1 MRQSTTTLL
10 QTARALGVRTLTS
23 AAFYPFRK
31 ALAEVLWASGGRH
44 RSPLK
49 RERALLRSLRKPL
62 WCPFQGIQEVNRGAR
77 GSVVFSGNGE
87 IEVQFLAPDLV
98 AVEYR
103 MHPASLAKPAPTYAV
118 SRPAEEWTEVPIAV
132 TQLAQGFLVQ
142 SDRMVVG
149 VDRQDARLF
158 IATHDGTLLRV
169 DIEVARTRGG
179 AIRHRTA
186 LAPGEKLYG
195 LGERATPWN
204 RRGRIHRLWNRD
216 PAGYQADD
224 DPLYL
229 NVPAYVGVLDSGG
242 AASET
247 YLVFYDNACGAEF
260 DLGATTSGVAEH
272 RFAGGML
279 RYYVALG
286 PVPQLLERYTELTGR
301 HPLQPLWMLGYHQS
315 RWSYDSAARVRKLAR
330 DLDDHHIPCDAIHL
344 DIDVLDGFRSLTWD
358 RKRFP
363 DLAAL
368 ATELRQG
375 GRQLISII
383 DPGIKRDLDYPVYR
397 DGLEGAHF
405 CTLPNGR
412 AFHAPVWPGNCAFPD
427 FTAARTRAW
436 WGDQLSPLLRAGI
449 AGLWNDMNEPAAF
462 AAFGDPTLP
471 TTIRH
476 AMEGVG
482 GDHQTGHNVYGTM
495 MARATREGLLRE
507 RPASRPVVIS
517 RAGSAGLQRYATS
530 WTGDNESTWESLALT
545 IPMVL
550 GLGLS
555 GIGFTGP
562 DVGGFSGVPD
572 GELFVRWVQ
581 MAAFM
586 PFFRA
591 HTAKGTPDQEPWSY
605 GEPYLSI
612 IRRFIELRYELL
624 PYLYTAH
631 WQTCTHG
638 WPMVRPLSWA
648 DPASSLLWDVDD
660 AFLCGDAFLIAP
672 ILAKGA
678 VSRSVELPR
687 GTWYDYWTNKVL
699 PGGAPVT
706 LYSPLEA
713 LGILVRAGSVV
724 PMGEIGPSTGR
735 RVEKFL
741 RLALYA
747 PPVPTTDEPNAVV
760 SELYEDA
767 GDGFDYQDG
776 DCRLS
781 RFTVSQEEGR
791 LEVSWHREGAYTP
804 GYEHVELT
812 IHGLVREPRA
822 ILADGDRFAIAR
834 IDGVRHSV
842 VLGVPIFTN
851 LRIDL

>member
-1 MRQSTTTLL
+1 MHQPTATLL
-10 QTARALGVRTLTS
+10 QTARALGVRTLAS
-23 AAFYPFRK
+23 AALYPFRK
-31 ALAEVLWASGGRH
+31 TLAEALWASDGRR
-44 RSPLK
+44 RSALDCVRAPL
-49 RERALLRSLRKPL
+49 RPRQEPV
-62 WCPFQGIQEVNRGAR
+62 WHPFQGIQDISRGAR
-77 GSVVFSGNGE
+77 ASVVFSGDGE

-98 AVEYR
+98 MVEYR
-103 MHPASLAKPAPTYAV
+103 MAAADRIRPAPTYAV
-118 SRPAEEWTEVPIAV
+118 SRSAEEWTEVPLV
-132 TQLAQGFLVQ
+132 LTELAQGLLVQ

-149 VDRQDARLF
+149 VDREDARLCV
-158 IATHDGTLLRV
+158 ATPSGTLLRV
-169 DIEVARTRGG
+169 DVDVARTRSG

-186 LAPGEKLYG
+186 LAPVEKLYG

-216 PAGYQADD
+216 PAGYRAGD

-229 NVPAYVGVLDSGG
+229 NIPTYLGVLNSDS
-242 AASET
+242 AAPET
-247 YLVFYDNACGAEF
+247 YLVFYDNAYDAVF
-260 DLGATTSGVAEH
+260 DLGATVPGIAEH
-272 RFAGGML
+272 RFSGGIL
-279 RYYVALG
+279 RYYVAVG
-286 PVPQLLERYTELTGR
+286 PVPQLLQLYTELTGR
-301 HPLQPLWMLGYHQS
+301 HPFQPLWMLGYHQS
-315 RWSYDSAARVRKLAR
+315 RWSYDSAARVRKLAQ
-330 DLDDHHIPCDAIHL
+330 DLNMHRIPCDAIHL

-358 RKRFP
+358 RERFP
-363 DLAAL
+363 ELAAL
-368 ATELRQG
+368 ATELRG
-375 GRQLISII
+375 EGRRLISIV
-383 DPGIKRDLDYPVYR
+383 DPGIKRDPTYPVYR
-397 DGLEGAHF
+397 DGLEGEHF

-471 TTIRH
+471 STVRH

-482 GDHQTGHNVYGTM
+482 GDHRAGHNVFGTL

-507 RPASRPVVIS
+507 QPESRPVIIS

-572 GELFVRWVQ
+572 GELFTRWVQ

-612 IRRFIELRYELL
+612 VRRFIELRYELL

-631 WQTCTHG
+631 WQMATRG

-648 DPASSLLWDVDD
+648 DPADSLLWDVDD
-660 AFLCGDAFLIAP
+660 AFLCGDAFLVAP
-672 ILAKGA
+672 ILEKGST
-678 VSRSVELPR
+678 SRSVRLPR
-687 GTWYDYWTNKVL
+687 GTWYEFWTNKIL
-699 PGGAPVT
+699 HAGMPVT
-706 LYSPLEA
+706 LYSPLET
-713 LGILVRAGSVV
+713 LGILVRAGSVI

-747 PPVPTTDEPNAVV
+747 PPVPTMDAPDVV
-760 SELYEDA
+760 ASELYEDA
-767 GDGFDYQDG
+767 GEGFDYQAG
-776 DCRLS
+776 GSRLS
-781 RFTVSQEEGR
+781 LVTVSQKKGH
-791 LEVSWHREGAYTP
+791 LEVSWHREGTYTP
-804 GYEHVELT
+804 PYEHVELT
-812 IHGLVREPRA
+812 IHGLVRAPRA
-822 ILADGDRFAIAR
+822 VYADGDRYAIAHV
-834 IDGVRHSV
+834 DVVRHSV
-842 VLGVPIFTN
+842 VLGVPIFTD